1 MAAARRATLVLLLTL
16 AAGCV
21 ERRFVIESDPP
32 GALVLMNGQ
41 PLGATPVDGHFIY
54 YGTYNFTL
62 IKDGYETLQV
72 EECFRTPWYQYF
84 PLDFVS
90 ENLYPGKIEDVRR
103 PLTYKLAPKMQP
115 RTDAL
120 LGQAEQLRA
129 KGRAL
134 DVPESTPLG
143 PN

>member
-1 MAAARRATLVLLLTL
+1 MAAWFRKLSVFAAATI

-41 PLGATPVDGHFIY
+41 PIGATPVDGHFLY
-54 YGTYNFTL
+54 YGKYQFTL

-72 EECFRTPWYQYF
+72 DECFNTPWYEYF
-84 PLDFVS
+84 PLDFIS
-90 ENLYPGKIEDVRR
+90 ENVYPGKIEDVRR
-103 PLTYKLAPKMQP
+103 PAPYRLSPRLQP

-129 KGRAL
+129 QGRSL
-134 DVPESTPLG
+134 SSHTPDK

>member
-1 MAAARRATLVLLLTL
+1 MAVRFHRMMAL
-16 AAGCV
+16 AALMMLVGCV

-41 PLGATPVDGHFIY
+41 PIGATPVDGHFLY
-54 YGTYNFTL
+54 YGNYQFTL

-72 EECFRTPWYQYF
+72 DERFSAPWYQYF
-84 PLDFVS
+84 PIDFVS

-103 PLTYKLAPKMQP
+103 PQVYRLTPKMQP

-129 KGRAL
+129 QGRTL
-134 DVPESTPLG
+134 PGGE
-143 PN
+143 